1 LHLHGEHPTIA
12 RMKTCWFHL
21 MPYRF
26 LPEHFENDLESPDAV
41 ANAAAKFLS
50 S

>member
-1 LHLHGEHPTIA
+1 
-12 RMKTCWFHL
+12 MKTSRFHL

-26 LPEHFENDLESPDAV
+26 LPESFENDLESPDAV
-41 ANAAAKFLS
+41 ADAAAKFLS